1 MQGHNHGTIAR
12 TGLPFVNRIR
22 ELGELR
28 AGIDSALNSR
38 GKFFTISGE
47 PCIGKSRLADEIAA
61 HAAAN
66 GMRCL
71 WGRSWERGGAPA
83 YWPWIQVLRGL
94 TSRVEKEEL
103 AAWLVPSALE
113 VTQ

>member
-1 MQGHNHGTIAR
+1 MQRQNHGTIPR

-28 AGIDSALNSR
+28 AGIESARTGR
-38 GKFFTISGE
+38 GQFFTISGE
-47 PCIGKSRLADEIAA
+47 PGIGKSRLADEIAV

-66 GMRCL
+66 GVRCL

-94 TSRVEKEEL
+94 TSRAETPAL
-103 AAWLVPSALE
+103 AAWLGSQPRK
-113 VTQ
+113 